1 MGERLSVHVFP
12 FSETTSAASKRLVV
26 VPNLGMPM
34 RYHCEWQCLHPANR
48 SHSPKL
54 KMPYPDVRSTSNSR
68 PSGRNRANGACGPVR
83 RFAIQGGLMSCR
95 RTSSRSGS
103 PSSPASPIRRH
114 NSVDLPGTTATRRA
128 GFMGRERGN
137 VPGSATACCV
147 SLSALTMPKPS
158 PWSDRCPQS
167 PRAKQ
172 TYEPQ
177 R

>member
-1 MGERLSVHVFP
+1 MCLENGCRTLLPARSCANASISRCADDGRL
-12 FSETTSAASKRLVV
+12 AANK
-26 VPNLGMPM
+26 
-34 RYHCEWQCLHPANR
+34 

-83 RFAIQGGLMSCR
+83 RLAIQGGLMSCR

-114 NSVDLPGTTATRRA
+114 NSVDLPRTTATRRA

-147 SLSALTMPKPS
+147 SLSALTMPRPS

-167 PRAKQ
+167 PRAKR